1 MESINVLCS
10 TDNNFAQHCAVM
22 ATSLLRQTESPV
34 IIHVIESKLSTDNQ
48 QKLKETIT
56 ANGGEIIFH
65 HVGENYAKLLQVHDG
80 SAVSDAAYYRFYV
93 TTLIEDESIEKI
105 LYLDCDIVVM
115 DDVARLFQIDMTDY
129 PIAAVR
135 DIVNPANEK
144 QMFGISFSYRDR
156 YFNSGVLLINLK
168 LWRQNRYQE
177 QLIVKA
183 RQINSFIFPDQD
195 PLNAVFRNKWLELP
209 PWWNRFSVV
218 RYQDVFFRT
227 KSDELRY
234 IYSPSIIHYANNIAR
249 PWMDMIFVPW
259 GKKYDEI
266 LAKTLWNDAVKQKVV
281 KKKRYL
287 YLLKV
292 KYANCL
298 YRSPLFVR
306 IILTSIY
313 DILLYFFHIIKHGA
327 LRYYSPYRIK

>member
-1 MESINVLCS
+1 MGNINVLCS
-10 TDNNFAQHCAVM
+10 TDDKFAQHCAVM
-22 ATSLLRQTESPV
+22 TTSLLRHTECPV
-34 IIHVIESKLSTDNQ
+34 TIHVIESKLSVDNQ
-48 QKLKETIT
+48 QKLKETVT
-56 ANGGEIIFH
+56 ANGGEIFFH
-65 HVGENYAKLLQVHDG
+65 HVGEDYAKLLQVHDG

-115 DDVARLFQIDMTDY
+115 DDVAKLFQIDMTDY

-218 RYQDVFFRT
+218 KYTDVYFRT
-227 KSDELRY
+227 KADELRY
-234 IYSPSIIHYANNIAR
+234 IYNPSIIHYANNIAR
-249 PWMDMIFVPW
+249 PWMDMHFVPW
-259 GKKYDEI
+259 QNVYAET
-266 LAKTLWNDAVKQKVV
+266 LALTPWKELKPISVEAFMNYKQLFHIKLVN
-281 KKKRYL
+281 
-287 YLLKV
+287 
-292 KYANCL
+292 AIH
-298 YRSPLFVR
+298 RSPA
-306 IILTSIY
+306 IIRF
-313 DILLYFFHIIKHGA
+313 ILLFICDLMLFGYHIIKNKR
-327 LRYYSPYRIK
+327 LKFYKSLL

>member
-1 MESINVLCS
+1 MGNINVLCS
-10 TDNNFAQHCAVM
+10 TDDNFAQHCAVM
-22 ATSLLRQTESPV
+22 ASSVLRHTESPV
-34 IIHVIESKLSTDNQ
+34 IIHVIESKLSANNQ

-168 LWRQNRYQE
+168 LWRQNNYQE
-177 QLIVKA
+177 RLVEKT

-259 GKKYDEI
+259 GKKYEEI
-266 LAKTLWNDAVKQKVV
+266 LALTPWKGTERQKVNTYS
-281 KKKRYL
+281 KYK
-287 YLLKV
+287 LLLIIKCI
-292 KYANCL
+292 NII
-298 YRSPLFVR
+298 YRSPFFFR
-306 IILTSIY
+306 ILIVSIMDIFLSIY
-313 DILLYFFHIIKHGA
+313 HLFKNRGCRFYKPLSI
-327 LRYYSPYRIK
+327 